1 MVVRTASTLKPR
13 VSYADYVVSASARM
27 THVVYSDGTKVG
39 TVSLQMG
46 FNLPGVGRTA
56 APASAGE
63 ESPGSEGQGA
73 GGNPG
78 RSDPTESATETRPPA
93 PASAEASKG
102 EKVG

>member
-1 MVVRTASTLKPR
+1 
-13 VSYADYVVSASARM
+13 
-27 THVVYSDGTKVG
+27 
-39 TVSLQMG
+39 MG

-93 PASAEASKG
+93 PATAEASKG

>member
-1 MVVRTASTLKPR
+1 MSFILTEPR
-13 VSYADYVVSASARM
+13 QESCRHAQCPPP
-27 THVVYSDGTKVG
+27 G